1 MLMAMSRRWQRLG
14 LCLLAAMVLGGL
26 GVGVAL
32 AANVTGS
39 HRSGV
44 AAHSSSVADEGGGCV
59 EPQFIKD
66 ELGTVGRPF
75 LFSES
80 VSCLPGGHE
89 WSDPVIHWGDE
100 TISPGVITA
109 VSLEDD
115 EFGGMSVAGQH
126 IYSRPGSFLI
136 WVEVTD
142 QIGQTYRGGWHTDA
156 FISAPSPPPPVTP
169 TPAQPGSPTPEQGS
183 QNARASAHGR
193 VFTALRGKSRRRVV
207 AVVSTTLPAAQ
218 VRARISWGDGT
229 VSEGIV
235 SGSAPELR
243 VSGRHR
249 WRRSG
254 RYVIT
259 VTVKG
264 PSGKI
269 LARAAGRANVRAQ

>member
-1 MLMAMSRRWQRLG
+1 MSRRWQRLG
-14 LCLLAAMVLGGL
+14 LCLLAVFALGGL
-26 GVGVAL
+26 GVGVAI

-44 AAHSSSVADEGGGCV
+44 AARASSVAGEGGGCV
-59 EPQFIKD
+59 ESMLIKD
-66 ELGTVGRPF
+66 QLGTVGRPF
-75 LFSES
+75 SFSEG
-80 VSCLPGGHE
+80 VACLPGGHE

-100 TISPGVITA
+100 TTSPGVITA
-109 VSLEDD
+109 VSSE
-115 EFGGMSVAGQH
+115 GGENGSMEVAGQH
-126 IYSRPGSFLI
+126 MYSRPGSFSI

-142 QIGQTYRGGWHTDA
+142 RTGQTYKGGWHTVA
-156 FISAPSPPPPVTP
+156 SISAPSPLPVTP

-229 VSEGIV
+229 VSGGIV

-259 VTVKG
+259 VTVTG